1 MCEME
6 SFTYDFTYIYTII
19 YFRTIYFVTTE
30 LNSSSFLITLG
41 EATVSYP
48 PTAKLIKTPNG
59 NELIVSQIPLS
70 SKITAETCY
79 LSKDVTT
86 QLREQ
91 IRTMIQVAHKQ
102 QVDCF
107 TFRISGIFCWKAVA
121 SLLQIVL
128 REHKGVFR
136 IITFQCPND
145 EVKNMY
151 QEIFGAVCD

>member
-6 SFTYDFTYIYTII
+6 SYTYDFTYMFTII

-30 LNSSSFLITLG
+30 AYLSPFLITLD
-41 EATVSYP
+41 ESAISSP
-48 PTAKLIKTPNG
+48 PTAKLRTIIDGK
-59 NELIVSQIPLS
+59 ELVVSQIPLS
-70 SKITAETCY
+70 STITEKTRY
-79 LSKDVTT
+79 LSKEVIT

-91 IRTMIQVAHKQ
+91 IRTMIQVAHKNHEDSFMFK
-102 QVDCF
+102 V
-107 TFRISGIFCWKAVA
+107 SGIFCWRPVA

-136 IITFQCPND
+136 TITFQCPND